1 MEHDAVVELLLHQ
14 RLDLRDVLGRPV
26 GAQADDDL
34 AVLGRQDDRIGG
46 IFGRPGGG
54 SGDKRKP
61 ERGAS
66 AECEHELA
74 F

>member
-14 RLDLRDVLGRPV
+14 RLDLRDVLGRPI
-26 GAQADDDL
+26 GTQTDDDL
-34 AVLGRQDDRIGG
+34 AVLGREDDRIVWVLGG
-46 IFGRPGGG
+46 PRGGN
-54 SGDKRKP
+54 GDKRKP

-66 AECEHELA
+66 AECKHELA